1 MRKRLIALL
10 AVTLVGAGC
19 APSRTPGP
27 RVESEVTT
35 LLVENQGY
43 LDMTIYVLRSSQRV
57 RIGTAGGSKSSRFT
71 IPPDLISGIGVL
83 TFIADPIGSSRTS
96 VSEQIMVTPGDQIV
110 LTIPPR

>member
-19 APSRTPGP
+19 LPGRTPGP
-27 RVESEVTT
+27 RIESEATT

-43 LDMTIYVLRSSQRV
+43 FDMTIYVLRSSQRI
-57 RIGTAGGSKSSRFT
+57 RLGTAGGSKSSRFT
-71 IPPDLISGIGVL
+71 IPSNLIAGIGVL
-83 TFIADPIGSSRTS
+83 TFLADPIGSSRTS
-96 VSEQIMVTPGDQIV
+96 VSEQIMVSPGDQIV